1 MHFGSQLGVNE
12 LNLCL
17 FRSLKVTISVALRL
31 LLSLMV
37 VMEALHLNP

>member
-17 FRSLKVTISVALRL
+17 FQSLKVTISVALRFL
-31 LLSLMV
+31 LFYLSWSSWK
-37 VMEALHLNP
+37 PCI